1 LGHAARAKSS
11 VKVRQPLSEAAFA
24 VGSADETDVVDKFAD
39 ILEDEL
45 NVKSVSL
52 LTTSDDALSYRLNP
66 LPKQLGQKYKG
77 LSPKIRQAILALPAR
92 ESAERFLSGQSVTVS
107 VDGQNY
113 DIEPDEVEV
122 ITESRAGY
130 EVAADGAY
138 LAALITTLTP
148 ELISEGMAREVVRR
162 VQALR
167 KDAGLDIADRIRLT
181 YAASPRLAEAIEA
194 NRDYITSE
202 TLALELE
209 SSENPQGLASAE
221 DRFDEQDIII
231 ALEKVE
237 RE

>member
-1 LGHAARAKSS
+1 M
-11 VKVRQPLSEAAFA
+11 
-24 VGSADETDVVDKFAD
+24 
-39 ILEDEL
+39 EDEL

-66 LPKQLGQKYKG
+66 LPKQLGGQKYKG
-77 LSPKIRQAILALPAR
+77 LSPKIRQAIIALPAR
-92 ESAERFLSGQSVTVS
+92 ESAERFLSGQSVMVS
-107 VDGQNY
+107 VDGHDY

-209 SSENPQGLASAE
+209 LSENPQGLASAE
-221 DRFDEQDIII
+221 DRFDEQDLKI